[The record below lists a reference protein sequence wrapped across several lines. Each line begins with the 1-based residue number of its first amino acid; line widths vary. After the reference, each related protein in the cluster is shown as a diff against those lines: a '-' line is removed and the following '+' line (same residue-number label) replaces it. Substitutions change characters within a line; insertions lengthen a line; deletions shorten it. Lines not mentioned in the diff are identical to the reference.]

1 MEICSV
7 CGEKKVVFVVANKWR
22 CKACGKY
29 FDWTEIKRAKDALK
43 EKKASGGAAAGSPP
57 GAPP

>member
-1 MEICSV
+1 MEVCSV

-43 EKKASGGAAAGSPP
+43 EQKKTGS
-57 GAPP
+57 A